1 MPNFN
6 VCKPLEFHCV
16 FSKISEPEDKNFKTW
31 NTFVKIDNLI
41 GNQDPYFVNPGYTRF
56 VAKMYK
62 STLGIELSLQLKNCI
77 KNTV

>member
-41 GNQDPYFVNPGYTRF
+41 GNQDSYFVNPGYTRL

-62 STLGIELSLQLKNCI
+62 STLGIELSLQLKNYI